1 MIASQD
7 LVIETTGLSK
17 EYGEVTALKTLDL
30 KVPRNSIFGFLGP
43 NGSGKTTT
51 IKLLLG
57 LTHPTK
63 GGAKVFGKD
72 IAGESI
78 EIRRRIG
85 YLAQD
90 PVFYDHMTARE
101 TLRFKAG
108 FYFKGPKDEMEKQIQ
123 ETLELVGLADK
134 ADRPIKGFSGGERQ
148 RLGIAQAQV
157 THPDLLI
164 LDEPAANLDPQG
176 RRDVLEIMERIRK
189 HATIFYSTHILDD
202 VQRVSDTVA
211 ILNNGELIA
220 QAPIEELLKGS
231 GATIYSVA
239 VEGEADEAHALIV
252 AQPWVTGVEVVS
264 KNGSSKWLI
273 TVSDEDA
280 AEAGLLRLLMSVEG
294 VQVKEFGKK
303 KQDLEEVFLSIV
315 EADNHD

>member
-1 MIASQD
+1 
-7 LVIETTGLSK
+7 
-17 EYGEVTALKTLDL
+17 
-30 KVPRNSIFGFLGP
+30 
-43 NGSGKTTT
+43 
-51 IKLLLG
+51 
-57 LTHPTK
+57 
-63 GGAKVFGKD
+63 
-72 IAGESI
+72 
-78 EIRRRIG
+78 
-85 YLAQD
+85 
-90 PVFYDHMTARE
+90 
-101 TLRFKAG
+101 
-108 FYFKGPKDEMEKQIQ
+108 
-123 ETLELVGLADK
+123 
-134 ADRPIKGFSGGERQ
+134 
-148 RLGIAQAQV
+148 
-157 THPDLLI
+157 
-164 LDEPAANLDPQG
+164 
-176 RRDVLEIMERIRK
+176 MERIRK

-252 AQPWVTGVEVVS
+252 AQPWVTSVEVVS
-264 KNGSSKWLI
+264 KNGSTKWQV

-294 VQVKEFGKK
+294 VKVKEFGKK